1 MVLLERGL
9 GWDIGVP
16 ELCYSDTGL
25 PVKHPAW
32 KDLKEELRTE
42 ENLLTVEIFSSA
54 RQITGPIEAVKR
66 AFKRANFEGIGAAI
80 AVNLATSPLLFTAET
95 LIANAIGLGISMTD
109 PKLAAIVLATAI
121 GGATYKGI
129 QVDAEALR
137 KQGYSATPIGG
148 LLYAATGRPTVSAI
162 ADYAFNYAAVELVNP
177 VTGSALVTQN
187 FPFLLENIAAVP
199 LVLAWCIP
207 ANSLIASGKVAKGL
221 APLKHIGETAWQ
233 RIKR

>member
-1 MVLLERGL
+1 MTLSERDSRENTQL
-9 GWDIGVP
+9 DLSESNLPIVQNVTP
-16 ELCYSDTGL
+16 ERRLNAIE
-25 PVKHPAW
+25 V
-32 KDLKEELRTE
+32 
-42 ENLLTVEIFSSA
+42 FSSA
-54 RQITGPIEAVKR
+54 RQITGPIEAVKK
-66 AFKRANFEGIGAAI
+66 AFKRANLEGIGAAA

-109 PKLAAIVLATAI
+109 PKLAAIVVAAAT

-129 QVDAEALR
+129 QVDADALR

-177 VTGSALVTQN
+177 VMGSALVTHN
-187 FPFLLENIAAVP
+187 LPFMLENIAAVP
-199 LVLAWCIP
+199 LILTWCIP

-221 APLKHIGETAWQ
+221 APLKHIRETAWQ